1 MTAAV
6 AAKRRTDHVPVLH
19 NCGPGT
25 NAVYLT
31 GNVGALSEILPREL
45 VRRTLLL
52 AGVQELS
59 ASMYRAPGSVHLHPA
74 LVAAASHATLE
85 LAARAVGESLPARD
99 TELFARLAEGRRS
112 LGTARAAYI
121 DAAIE
126 LLIRVRGYVLQLCGG
141 RSFTGVVRWSDEG
154 LHSSARHSAPRSDFV
169 LREEAA
175 RAVRHMTLVAHA
187 TPPIVSTRRE
197 PSLEYFRTT
206 GVLQLRDFGPFVTES
221 AT

>member
-1 MTAAV
+1 MTAAS
-6 AAKRRTDHVPVLH
+6 ASHRHTDHVPVLH

-45 VRRTLLL
+45 LRRTLLL
-52 AGVQELS
+52 VGVPELS

-74 LVAAASHATLE
+74 LVAAAAHATLE

-99 TELFARLAEGRRS
+99 AELFARLAEGRRS
-112 LGTARAAYI
+112 LGSVRAAYI

-126 LLIRVRGYVLQLCGG
+126 LLVRVRGYVLQLCGG
-141 RSFTGVVRWSDEG
+141 TSFTGVVRWSEG

-169 LREEAA
+169 LRVEAA